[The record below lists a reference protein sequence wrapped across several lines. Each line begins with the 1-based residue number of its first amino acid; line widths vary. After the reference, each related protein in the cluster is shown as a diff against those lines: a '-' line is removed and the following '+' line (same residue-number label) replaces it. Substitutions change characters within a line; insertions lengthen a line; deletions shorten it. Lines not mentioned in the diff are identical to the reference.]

1 MNKRI
6 KLVIAGLVALSF
18 GIVSVATVS
27 SPALAKTK
35 AAKVIS
41 HQKLAKTKFHPN
53 GGSLYT
59 STKLTKKS
67 PKTFKAVK
75 TTFYAT
81 KSVKVKKANSKRA
94 TYYYVKNKK
103 GNINGWIWKGYLN
116 KTKNLA
122 QRASDIRRFKATYK
136 YVDNPKDDGY
146 QLYRDSLSGMT
157 LAHAYNDSIYVDKA
171 GIPSILEATYSTSNA
186 KTLRGCQA
194 TYKIF
199 KGRFSAKINAKL
211 AKQWKK
217 VLKDSAAVKR
227 QPDVGDVTDQMYDS
241 TLKFTKTLGH
251 AIHGLDK

>member
-18 GIVSVATVS
+18 GMVSVATVS

-41 HQKLAKTKFHPN
+41 HQKLAKTKVHPN

-67 PKTFKAVK
+67 PKTFRTVK

-81 KSVKVKKANSKRA
+81 KSVKLKKANGKRA

-116 KTKNLA
+116 KTSDLA
-122 QRASDIRRFKATYK
+122 QRASDIRRFKGAY
-136 YVDNPKDDGY
+136 
-146 QLYRDSLSGMT
+146 SLLEKRGDMRSLTDKALREMT
-157 LAHAYNDSIYVDKA
+157 LAHAYNISDHVNKA
-171 GIPSILEATYSTSNA
+171 GIASLLTGFYAWNPKEAKASLAAYN
-186 KTLRGCQA
+186 
-194 TYKIF
+194 IF
-199 KGRFSAKINAKL
+199 KGRFNAKTNAKL
-211 AKQWKK
+211 LKQKK
-217 VLKDSAAVKR
+217 AVLKAISEYKSDGFDSDDDLWDATNELGLTLAKAVH
-227 QPDVGDVTDQMYDS
+227 
-241 TLKFTKTLGH
+241 TL
-251 AIHGLDK
+251 D